1 MSLQRCHV
9 IEGMVQL
16 LANGLVLQ
24 LLSIQFIWTPEVDK
38 KQRQVPTTAA
48 TQASRKQESRA
59 RDRWRQRAEGERKRQ
74 KNRSAFLKMQKCL
87 EERMMNT

>member
-1 MSLQRCHV
+1 MSLQRRHV

-24 LLSIQFIWTPEVDK
+24 LLSIQLIWTPEVDK

-48 TQASRKQESRA
+48 TQARGKQDKSERQMEAKSR
-59 RDRWRQRAEGERKRQ
+59 GRK
-74 KNRSAFLKMQKCL
+74 
-87 EERMMNT
+87 EETKK

>member
-48 TQASRKQESRA
+48 TQASRKQDESE
-59 RDRWRQRAEGERKRQ
+59 RQMEAKSRGRK
-74 KNRSAFLKMQKCL
+74 
-87 EERMMNT
+87 EETKKIGQPF

>member
-1 MSLQRCHV
+1 
-9 IEGMVQL
+9 MVQL

-24 LLSIQFIWTPEVDK
+24 LLSIQLIWTPEVDK

-48 TQASRKQESRA
+48 TQARGKQDRA